1 MKIDFVN
8 AEHKKHDVT
17 LQNQLRKVHK
27 TGLASKVVDELL
39 TINGLIEVSSP
50 TAENRYNHLKL
61 TATGKSTLAYLE
73 ARLGSRKTI

>member
-1 MKIDFVN
+1 MEIN
-8 AEHKKHDVT
+8 AEQKKQDVK
-17 LQNQLRKVHK
+17 LQKQLRKVHT
-27 TGLASKVVDELL
+27 TGLASQAVDELL

-61 TATGKSTLAYLE
+61 TTTGKSTLTYLE